1 MPSTSKFG
9 HSFRPESA
17 EEVLGAVVLYWE
29 EKFGHG
35 SPPGLGILS
44 YSLSSILRFGHR
56 LCPNSVGE
64 VLGALMLS

>member
-1 MPSTSKFG
+1 M
-9 HSFRPESA
+9 
-17 EEVLGAVVLYWE
+17 VLYWE